1 MGRNEPKVDVG
12 ALKRGEAAAFQLLAK
27 VFGETSLRIAYHYTG
42 DPDEARDIV
51 QETFLKVFQRIR
63 HFQDGRPF
71 APWYF
76 RILTNTCRD
85 WKRNFFRRR
94 RQALHETELEVLQ
107 PSAADNATVQWIQQQ
122 IKQMP
127 PRMRMAFI
135 LHYQEEFSVREV
147 AEMLGVSE
155 NTVRVQLMKGRQLL
169 RKFYEKHREEFEDDL

>member
-12 ALKRGEAAAFQLLAK
+12 ALKRGEAAAFQRLAK
-27 VFGETSLRIAYHYTG
+27 AFGEASLRIAYHYTG
-42 DPDEARDIV
+42 DLDEARDIV
-51 QETFLKVFQRIR
+51 QETFLKIFQRIR

-94 RQALHETELEVLQ
+94 RQPLNEAEWETV
-107 PSAADNATVQWIQQQ
+107 PSSEAENATVQWIQQQ

-127 PRMRMAFI
+127 PRMRMVFI
-135 LHYQEEFSVREV
+135 LHYQEEFPVSEV
-147 AEMLGVSE
+147 AEILGVSE